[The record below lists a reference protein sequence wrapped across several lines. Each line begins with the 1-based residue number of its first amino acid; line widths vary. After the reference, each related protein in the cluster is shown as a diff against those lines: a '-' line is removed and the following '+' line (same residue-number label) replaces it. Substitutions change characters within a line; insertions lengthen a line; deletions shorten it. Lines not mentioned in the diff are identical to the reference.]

1 MKWTFIC
8 VAAKR
13 QNCVNRAYMQA
24 YRQALVNDKLERKR
38 NLALKNR
45 NETQFLLSKSFIQT
59 RIQNCEFR
67 EIS

>member
-1 MKWTFIC
+1 
-8 VAAKR
+8 
-13 QNCVNRAYMQA
+13 MQA